1 MNKIKPSNVQSV
13 YLDDLLELDNDEKL
27 KVKKKKKKS
36 KKKNKQTGKPIGKK
50 KNNKKKSKKTENK
63 KYRYVSHKKRFM
75 DKVCDAVDVKVRSK
89 INVDVTDES
98 ISNLL
103 SSGINLVTL
112 LLSRKK

>member
-1 MNKIKPSNVQSV
+1 MNII
-13 YLDDLLELDNDEKL
+13 L
-27 KVKKKKKKS
+27 KVKICLTKIVKFS
-36 KKKNKQTGKPIGKK
+36 TILNCKKKNKQTGKSVSKK